1 MKYSSMRTC
10 RQIGELQ
17 GDLTSPNGVY
27 IFISPDRM
35 LNQEFALFFAESLLC
50 KTHTACGVCDNCV
63 RIKLGKHPDLIQYDK
78 PALLVADANEIV
90 DRSYDTPVFS
100 EYKIFLI
107 HNADNLNEQAQNKL
121 LKTLEEPNKSS
132 IFLLT
137 TSAEYKMLPT
147 ILSRGKKVYLQ
158 LDKCI
163 DSEFEFGKTITSLT
177 QEMNS
182 KSADYQTLL
191 NKANSFISALD
202 DKANLP
208 SVCASLNIAPKDRL
222 AFVQALYEQ
231 MKLRMQ
237 DNVTALT
244 NLTAIFDKTIKRITS
259 NVNFNYCIDCLF
271 LDLQKEN

>member
-17 GDLTSPNGVY
+17 GDLTSPNGTY
-27 IFISPDRM
+27 IFISSDRM

-50 KTHTACGVCDNCV
+50 KTHSACGVCDNCV
-63 RIKLGKHPDLIQYDK
+63 RIQLGKHPDLIQYDK
-78 PALLVADANEIV
+78 PVLLVADANEIV
-90 DRSYDTPVFS
+90 DRSYDTPVFG

-132 IFLLT
+132 IFILT
-137 TSAEYKMLPT
+137 TTAEYRLLPT

-158 LDKCI
+158 LDKCL
-163 DSEFEFGKTITSLT
+163 DSEFEFGKSINSLT
-177 QEMNS
+177 QELNA
-182 KSADYQTLL
+182 KSDDYQLLL
-191 NKANSFISALD
+191 NKANNFIAALN

-208 SVCASLNIAPKDRL
+208 SVCSSLNIAPKDRL
-222 AFVQALYEQ
+222 AFVQTLYEQ
-231 MKLRMQ
+231 MKVKIQ
-237 DNVTALT
+237 DDINALT
-244 NLTAIFDKTIKRITS
+244 TLTSIFDNTIKRITS